1 MGPRVRSGSPGRAR
15 VEWMWR
21 VCPRLPG
28 GPGLD
33 HDGQLRIGGVSL
45 LQSGSLLVIR
55 DTGASLTRAG
65 ADAIRM
71 NELDAGG
78 LSGRVVFPPGE
89 GIGRT
94 RPGAGS
100 RPRRGRFRPPDPP
113 VALLL
118 RQSLAAIPTA
128 AQRFLGTSTPSPVG
142 CQKSVVAVTSRYRLT
157 KDYDAPLLIVLTG
170 GGLVWSG
177 RSSTSRCAASLS
189 WCCSAS
195 ARRRP
200 KRSRSWCYATSSR
213 CSPATIH
220 GPACSLPTGHC
231 LRR

>member
-100 RPRRGRFRPPDPP
+100 RPRRGRSRPPDRHRHQQLLSVILASPRRALEPFLTPWDLPGWVPP
-113 VALLL
+113 GV
-118 RQSLAAIPTA
+118 P
-128 AQRFLGTSTPSPVG
+128 
-142 CQKSVVAVTSRYRLT
+142 
-157 KDYDAPLLIVLTG
+157 
-170 GGLVWSG
+170 
-177 RSSTSRCAASLS
+177 
-189 WCCSAS
+189 
-195 ARRRP
+195 
-200 KRSRSWCYATSSR
+200 
-213 CSPATIH
+213 
-220 GPACSLPTGHC
+220 
-231 LRR
+231 